1 MFKIMNPFEVEVIK
15 VTLVYHS
22 KDYAHCEQRQVDTLY
37 YEVINRNEIKENG
50 NQNNCY
56 HFSIL

>member
-1 MFKIMNPFEVEVIK
+1 MNPFEVEVIK

>member
-1 MFKIMNPFEVEVIK
+1 MNPFEEEVVK
-15 VTLVYHS
+15 VSLVYHS
-22 KDYAHCEQRQVDTLY
+22 KDYAHCEQRQVGTLY
-37 YEVINRNEIKENG
+37 YEVIHHNEIKENG